1 MEERGGHTARC
12 EKNPFME
19 KESLVQAAI
28 EFSAVC
34 GGTTKALES
43 RPGGVQVEG
52 RWTSDG
58 SSVFLCFVL
67 IPDLQFHDLSSIFL
81 FTIDEKS

>member
-1 MEERGGHTARC
+1 
-12 EKNPFME
+12 ME

-43 RPGGVQVEG
+43 RPGGVQVKG